1 MSASLSGYP
10 LLFIFTFTYSKERA
24 RVVLKQ
30 INKFM
35 SEKTD
40 VLALFNEGPPLVDRL
55 KTYIYLENYPEY
67 KV

>member
-40 VLALFNEGPPLVDRL
+40 V
-55 KTYIYLENYPEY
+55 
-67 KV
+67 